1 MENIMKRPV
10 LPMYLGL
17 HGLLLTPNFCHQV
30 SYVSSTKVLE
40 LWHPLQSPSGQI
52 QWQVEAV

>member
-1 MENIMKRPV
+1 MKRPV